1 MARDKNQDPAFEI
14 GFFES
19 VLRRDPRY
27 AEVVEILGGL
37 YTKTGRITDGLR
49 MDRLLVRLQPDNA
62 TAYYN
67 LGCSLALSR
76 RKPAALTALRQAIE
90 RGYRDLDWMAQ
101 DPDLESLKQHP
112 QFVALLEQLKPH
124 P

>member
-1 MARDKNQDPAFEI
+1 MARDKTQDPAFEI

-19 VLRRDPRY
+19 VLRRDRHY

-49 MDRLLVRLQPDNA
+49 MDRLLVKLQPDNA

-67 LGCSLALSR
+67 LACSLALSR
-76 RKPAALTALRQAIE
+76 RKPAALDALRQAVAL
-90 RGYRDLDWMAQ
+90 GYRDLDWMAQ
-101 DPDLESLKQHP
+101 DPDLECLKQHP
-112 QFVALLEQLKPH
+112 QFQALLEQLKPR
-124 P
+124 